1 MYLVFADWFAEKGNK
16 SLLPPVITGQVE
28 RLMIMFTENDL
39 MRIYGGVTVQEKNA
53 INGERNLLEKEIYN
67 KKDKKSV
74 TSQYILFPK
83 DYYGNITKIIS
94 KYDLRPFDRYSVL
107 YGQGR
112 TVKDED
118 PPQNADLQ
126 LLINFDNG
134 HQINIETSEKSDI
147 EMLRSLLNDL
157 FNYNDSLFK

>member
-1 MYLVFADWFAEKGNK
+1 M
-16 SLLPPVITGQVE
+16 PPVITGQVE

-39 MRIYGGVTVQEKNA
+39 MRIYGEVTVQEKNA

-67 KKDKKSV
+67 KKDKKSI

-83 DYYGNITKIIS
+83 DYYKQITEIVS
-94 KYDLRPFDRYSVL
+94 KHDLRPFDRYSVL

-112 TVKDED
+112 MVKDED

-126 LLINFDNG
+126 LLINFDDG
-134 HQINIETSEKSDI
+134 HQINIETSEPSDI
-147 EMLRSLLNDL
+147 EMLKPLLDEL
-157 FNYNDSLFK
+157 FQYNDSLFK